1 MDEAAYDMMTEYANA
16 EELIEMKKYH
26 GKDGKVNMCKGLE
39 NMLTQKMEEGLEQG
53 HKAFV

>member
-1 MDEAAYDMMTEYANA
+1 MMTEYANA

-26 GKDGKVNMCKGLE
+26 GKDGKVNMCKALE